1 MIIGNGDIAQAIID
15 QPDKLFFASGVSNSQ
30 CTDWNEFNRER
41 KLLMQQG
48 KYNHLVYFSSLSIY
62 YNSNQYTSHKIL
74 MEKLIRENF
83 HTYTIVRLG
92 NITWG
97 NNPNTLI
104 NYLTEKISNN
114 EPYETRDVE
123 RYIIDK
129 DEFQHWVGMIP
140 SFSTEMNITGQ
151 RMNVKYI
158 EECIKEQ
165 YKSIGFK
172 SRNLVL

>member
-1 MIIGNGDIAQAIID
+1 MIIGSGDIANAIID

-48 KYNHLVYFSSLSIY
+48 KYNHLVYFSTLSIY
-62 YNSNQYTSHKIL
+62 YTTNQYTSHKIL

-83 HTYTIVRLG
+83 NTYTIVRLG

-114 EPYETRDVE
+114 EPYDIQDVD

-129 DEFQHWVGMIP
+129 DEFQHWTGLIP
-140 SFSTEMNITGQ
+140 SFSTEMNITGT
-151 RMNVKYI
+151 RMKVSYI
-158 EECIKEQ
+158 EERIKEQ
-165 YKSIGFK
+165 YKTIGFK
-172 SRNLVL
+172 NRILEL